1 MKKIILLI
9 AISLI
14 AISGYSQFI
23 VPVTLTGDCVYPQTG
38 TFYGVQVK
46 VYHGTTLMA
55 EGQAVSLTTT
65 NLLLV
70 EIPEFCMVDNIKIYK
85 IVVDALKGY
94 INPYSL
100 ICKGSLVN
108 SELVSCQD
116 FVTGVGIHQVTLK

>member
-1 MKKIILLI
+1 MKKVILLF

-23 VPVTLTGDCVYPQTG
+23 VPVTLTGDCVYTQTG
-38 TFYGVQVK
+38 TFYGVNVK

-65 NLLLV
+65 NQLLV

-85 IVVDALKGY
+85 IVVVALKGY
-94 INPYSL
+94 INPYSR
-100 ICKGSLVN
+100 ICKGTNISLD
-108 SELVSCQD
+108 LYSCED
-116 FVTGVGIHQVTLK
+116 FVNGVGAQVVNLY

>member
-1 MKKIILLI
+1 MKKVILLF

-38 TFYGVQVK
+38 TFYGLQVK

-65 NLLLV
+65 NQLLV

-94 INPYSL
+94 ISPYSR
-100 ICKGSLVN
+100 ICKGTTISLN
-108 SELVSCQD
+108 LYSCED
-116 FVTGVGIHQVTLK
+116 FVNGYTDQSVEME